1 MPNDTSLST
10 SLAPPL
16 PTAYLRR
23 STLRPF
29 APTFPHTAPPYY
41 TYIYYLL
48 CIDTNTLHYSPS
60 LLYLYIVSSAST
72 QTPYII
78 LILAPMHYLY

>member
-23 STLRPF
+23 ATLRTF

-41 TYIYYLL
+41 TYIF
-48 CIDTNTLHYSPS
+48 
-60 LLYLYIVSSAST
+60 VSSAST
-72 QTPYII
+72 QTPYIT
-78 LILAPMHYLY
+78 APSLLYLYYIVSSASIYPPTSYLY